1 MIRKW
6 IMTKDMGIYK
16 KTKVS
21 PLKILKSNVNPL
33 KILKSKL
40 IKPYSIRLFPEKE
53 KIELFSEKLKN

>member
-21 PLKILKSNVNPL
+21 PL